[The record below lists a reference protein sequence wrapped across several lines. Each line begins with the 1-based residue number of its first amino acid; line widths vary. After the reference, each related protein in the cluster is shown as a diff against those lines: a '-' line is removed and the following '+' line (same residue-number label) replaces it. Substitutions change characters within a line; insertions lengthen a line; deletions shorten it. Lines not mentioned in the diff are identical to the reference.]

1 MPIQQLPFR
10 RRQFLIASS
19 ATSLLAACAT
29 DISRHVSD
37 SVPELA
43 RSLGICA
50 ATFSIIK
57 NGRVQPSKVVSGCSG
72 GQSPQIDSVFQAAS
86 LTKPVIAYGA
96 LGLVLEK
103 KLDLQSPVSNYLP
116 HGYTHFSNVLKR
128 RQGDPSDSVPK
139 SILSRVTVG
148 SLLNHTS
155 GFPNWS
161 RDSLTLDFDPCQR
174 WQYSGEGYLILQS
187 IIESVTGMDISEYV
201 DKHVFKPFGMI
212 DSSLVWKDSYVER
225 AVSGT
230 SRVGSKLEARF
241 NNPVAAAS
249 LYTTAGDYAR
259 FLSAFLA
266 QENYLSLTLSKPV
279 SVDRALNLSW
289 GYGWGIEVGDNGPNL
304 WQWGNN
310 SGFRAFAMVS
320 PVTKDGFVIFTNN
333 ERGMA
338 LAVPLAQQV
347 IPMKHNAFKF
357 GMVS

>member
-1 MPIQQLPFR
+1 
-10 RRQFLIASS
+10 
-19 ATSLLAACAT
+19 
-29 DISRHVSD
+29 
-37 SVPELA
+37 
-43 RSLGICA
+43 
-50 ATFSIIK
+50 
-57 NGRVQPSKVVSGCSG
+57 
-72 GQSPQIDSVFQAAS
+72 VFQAAS

-96 LGLVLEK
+96 LGLVFER
-103 KLDLQSPVSNYLP
+103 KLDLQSPVSYYLP
-116 HGYTHFSNVLKR
+116 GGYTHFSSVLKR
-128 RQGDPSDSVPK
+128 RHGDPSDIVPA
-139 SILSRVTVG
+139 STLSRVTVG

-161 RDSLTLDFDPCQR
+161 RGALTLGFEPGQR

-187 IIESVTGMDISEYV
+187 VIESVTGMDISEYM

-212 DSSLVWKDSYVER
+212 DSSLVWKDTFAER

-230 SRVGSKLEARF
+230 SSFGSKHEAIF
-241 NNPVAAAS
+241 NKPVAAAS

-266 QENYLSLTLSKPV
+266 QESFITLTLAKRV
-279 SVDRALNLSW
+279 SVDSALNLGW
-289 GYGWGIEVGDNGPNL
+289 GYGWGIEGGEKGVNL

-320 PVTKDGFVIFTNN
+320 PVSKDGFVIFTNN

-347 IPMKHNAFKF
+347 IPMRHNAFKF